1 MIAQDL
7 QTDGQWKVVTLSLD
21 FSITRRQDLYLE
33 HVKVKVPE
41 REEYCSSWEQSSRT
55 ADQVF
60 RQEKT
65 VWSHPERRNHWSDE
79 SE

>member
-1 MIAQDL
+1 MAQDL
-7 QTDGQWKVVTLSLD
+7 QTDGQWKVVILFLD

-41 REEYCSSWEQSSRT
+41 REEHRSSWEQSSGT
-55 ADQVF
+55 ANQVF

-65 VWSHPERRNHWSDE
+65 IRSHPERRNN
-79 SE
+79 